1 MLEAIRI
8 TDRRR
13 PERPV
18 IAFAHGR
25 AKRTTDV
32 ILTLLALA
40 FLSPLMVVIALM
52 VWFQDQGPIL
62 YLHTRVGRGGK
73 PFRCIKFRTMAVD
86 AAEQLEAHLAENP
99 FARAQW
105 IRDHKLRKDP
115 RITRLGRFLRRS
127 SLDELPQLFNV
138 LTGDMSMVGPRPIVD
153 AETSKYGCYF
163 QDYCEV
169 RPGITGLWQISGR
182 NNVDYAARVALDVD
196 YVRTA
201 SLPLDLKILALT
213 IPAVLAGRGSC

>member
-8 TDRRR
+8 ADRRGPGR
-13 PERPV
+13 PLG
-18 IAFAHGR
+18 AFALGH
-25 AKRTTDV
+25 AKRTVDV

-40 FLSPLMVVIALM
+40 FLSPLMAVIALS
-52 VWFQDQGPIL
+52 VWVQDQGPVL
-62 YLHTRVGRGGK
+62 YFHTRIGRGGK

-86 AAEQLEAHLAENP
+86 AAEQLDAYLADNP

-105 IRDHKLRKDP
+105 LRDHKLRTDP

-138 LTGDMSMVGPRPIVD
+138 LAGDMSLVGPRPIVD
-153 AETSKYGCYF
+153 AETAKYGIHF

-182 NNVDYAARVALDVD
+182 SNIDYPARVALDVD
-196 YVRTA
+196 YVRSA

-213 IPAVLAGRGSC
+213 IPAVLAGRGSY